1 MPDPDFAK
9 ADQLSR
15 RRARVLFVVAIIFIA
30 QQGAF
35 LSDAADTMRTVDSV
49 KIGAWVVLSAVIL
62 ATLVTGGMWVYSR
75 RVRDLANDE
84 LTRSHR
90 DKALRLGF
98 VNAMVTC
105 LFLYLLSLVTAFEAR
120 EAIHIITTVGLA
132 SALLSFA
139 FLERRSLAD
148 G

>member
-9 ADQLSR
+9 ADRLSR
-15 RRARVLFVVAIIFIA
+15 RRARMLFAVAIIFIA

-35 LSDAADTMRTVDSV
+35 VSEAADPVRTVDTV

-62 ATLVTGGMWVYSR
+62 AALVTGGMWIYPR

-105 LFLYLLSLVTAFEAR
+105 LLFYLLSLATEFEAR

-139 FLERRSLAD
+139 FLERRALAD